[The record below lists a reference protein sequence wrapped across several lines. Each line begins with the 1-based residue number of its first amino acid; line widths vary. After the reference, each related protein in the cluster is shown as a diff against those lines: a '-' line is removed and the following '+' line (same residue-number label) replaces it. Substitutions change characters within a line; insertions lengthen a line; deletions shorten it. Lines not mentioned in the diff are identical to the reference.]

1 MDKNGNLYFVLL
13 NPLAIVCWDS
23 STSYKTDNIKMLYR
37 NDETMQFAGG
47 VKIVTN
53 MVGDEELWLVTNRLQ
68 VRNKFFWMFFW
79 GVWMLCDV
87 KLVVCSL

>member
-23 STSYKTDNIKMLYR
+23 STSYKTDNIKILYR

-47 VKIVTN
+47 MKVVTN
-53 MVGDEELWLVTNRLQ
+53 LVGDEELWLVTNRLQ
-68 VRNKFFWMFFW
+68 VRN
-79 GVWMLCDV
+79 
-87 KLVVCSL
+87 

>member
-1 MDKNGNLYFVLL
+1 MDKNGNLFFVLL

-23 STSYKTDNIKMLYR
+23 STSYKTDNIKILYR

-47 VKIVTN
+47 LKIVTN

-68 VRNKFFWMFFW
+68 VRNKFIFNAIFW
-79 GVWMLCDV
+79 GVFRCYLT
-87 KLVVCSL
+87 